1 MENYYL
7 TNYSLIIIA
16 MLITTIA
23 QIWVSSSYKKYK
35 KILGSKDLTGYET
48 ARKILDQNSL
58 NDVLVLETNG
68 NLTDHYDPR
77 KKVVKLSTDI
87 YNGSS
92 IASLAVAAHE
102 CGHAIQDKNKYLP
115 MRIRSSLVPVVNLCT
130 RMGYLA
136 IVLGFIFSNTL
147 IQVGIILLLSML
159 LFQLITLP
167 VEINASKRALKQLE
181 ALNLV
186 DKEDK
191 RSARKMLSAAAFTYI
206 ASLLSTL
213 LEIFRY
219 VLIFSSRD
227 AQ

>member
-136 IVLGFIFSNTL
+136 IVLGFIFTCPSKVYAPSTFP
-147 IQVGIILLLSML
+147 M
-159 LFQLITLP
+159 
-167 VEINASKRALKQLE
+167 EINFILYLAKLFY
-181 ALNLV
+181 N
-186 DKEDK
+186 
-191 RSARKMLSAAAFTYI
+191 F
-206 ASLLSTL
+206 
-213 LEIFRY
+213 
-219 VLIFSSRD
+219 
-227 AQ
+227 